1 MSRGILSRS
10 RSHSFYMKIQTA
22 FPRTALLNLKRRLK
36 PFSGQKKKKRKRE
49 NKKGRRLLY
58 LAI

>member
-36 PFSGQKKKKRKRE
+36 PFSGQKKKEKEKEKKRRV
-49 NKKGRRLLY
+49 GGCY
-58 LAI
+58 I